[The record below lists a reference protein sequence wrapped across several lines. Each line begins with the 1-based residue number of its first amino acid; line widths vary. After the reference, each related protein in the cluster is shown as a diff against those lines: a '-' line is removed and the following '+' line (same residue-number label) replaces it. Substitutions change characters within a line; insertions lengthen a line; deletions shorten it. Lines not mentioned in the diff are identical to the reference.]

1 MSQMLNYIIFMP
13 VIYEIQT
20 IEKVINEL
28 IQTQSTIY

>member
-13 VIYEIQT
+13 VIYEIRT

>member
-13 VIYEIQT
+13 VIYEIRT
-20 IEKVINEL
+20 IEKFINEL